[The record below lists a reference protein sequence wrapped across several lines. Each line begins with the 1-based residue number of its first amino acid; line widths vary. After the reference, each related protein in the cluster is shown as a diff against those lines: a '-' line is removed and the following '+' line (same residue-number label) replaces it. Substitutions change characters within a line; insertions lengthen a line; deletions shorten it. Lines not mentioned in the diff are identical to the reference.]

1 MEIIKE
7 LTFHNE
13 GREKLIIGID
23 KVANAVKVTLGAKG
37 RNVILDR
44 NPYPHITKDGVTVAK
59 EINLEDA
66 IESMG
71 ARLIKQVASKTAEDN
86 GDGTTTSTVL
96 AQQIAKKGLKAIETH
111 PPMEVKKGMELAV
124 KEVSTFLKENST
136 PIDIDKNT
144 LYKVAL
150 ISANGDESIAELV
163 SLVMNKIK
171 LDGIYDLE
179 ESGLQETIVDMIE
192 GTKILSSFLSP
203 HFINDENKSRV
214 VLEDAYVFMMDGV
227 LNNINDLS
235 PVFTQ
240 YNALG
245 TTKPLVFMAN
255 DVNGEALSTLIINKV
270 KGKISTVAIRV
281 PGLTDEKIETLKDI
295 QSVVGGTIINQAS
308 GIMLKD
314 FTKEMFGKIDRIVVE
329 REFTIITNRKK
340 DGIKKRASEIK
351 SQIESVKEDVF
362 LREKLKARLARLNGA
377 VAVIKVGGTTEVE
390 MKERK
395 DRVEDALGAVA
406 SAMKEGI
413 VPGGGIAL
421 FRSFLHLKNTTV
433 KSKSQSVGYS
443 IILDSL
449 SEPLIQILK
458 NGDKDYESII
468 QKLNKKDFAYGYDV
482 QKEEIVDMIEV
493 GIIDPV
499 KVVRNA
505 LENASSI
512 ASMLLTTEC
521 VISNKRQN

>member
-124 KEVSTFLKENST
+124 KDVSTFLKENST

-171 LDGIYDLE
+171 LDGIY
-179 ESGLQETIVDMIE
+179 GLQETIVDMIE

-340 DGIKKRASEIK
+340 DGIKKR
-351 SQIESVKEDVF
+351 
-362 LREKLKARLARLNGA
+362 R
-377 VAVIKVGGTTEVE
+377 
-390 MKERK
+390 
-395 DRVEDALGAVA
+395 
-406 SAMKEGI
+406 
-413 VPGGGIAL
+413 
-421 FRSFLHLKNTTV
+421 
-433 KSKSQSVGYS
+433 
-443 IILDSL
+443 
-449 SEPLIQILK
+449 
-458 NGDKDYESII
+458 
-468 QKLNKKDFAYGYDV
+468 
-482 QKEEIVDMIEV
+482 
-493 GIIDPV
+493 
-499 KVVRNA
+499 
-505 LENASSI
+505 
-512 ASMLLTTEC
+512 
-521 VISNKRQN
+521 

>member
-1 MEIIKE
+1 
-7 LTFHNE
+7 
-13 GREKLIIGID
+13 
-23 KVANAVKVTLGAKG
+23 
-37 RNVILDR
+37 
-44 NPYPHITKDGVTVAK
+44 
-59 EINLEDA
+59 
-66 IESMG
+66 
-71 ARLIKQVASKTAEDN
+71 
-86 GDGTTTSTVL
+86 
-96 AQQIAKKGLKAIETH
+96 
-111 PPMEVKKGMELAV
+111 
-124 KEVSTFLKENST
+124 
-136 PIDIDKNT
+136 
-144 LYKVAL
+144 
-150 ISANGDESIAELV
+150 
-163 SLVMNKIK
+163 
-171 LDGIYDLE
+171 
-179 ESGLQETIVDMIE
+179 
-192 GTKILSSFLSP
+192 
-203 HFINDENKSRV
+203 
-214 VLEDAYVFMMDGV
+214 
-227 LNNINDLS
+227 
-235 PVFTQ
+235 
-240 YNALG
+240 
-245 TTKPLVFMAN
+245 
-255 DVNGEALSTLIINKV
+255 
-270 KGKISTVAIRV
+270 
-281 PGLTDEKIETLKDI
+281 
-295 QSVVGGTIINQAS
+295 
-308 GIMLKD
+308 
-314 FTKEMFGKIDRIVVE
+314 
-329 REFTIITNRKK
+329 
-340 DGIKKRASEIK
+340 
-351 SQIESVKEDVF
+351 
-362 LREKLKARLARLNGA
+362 
-377 VAVIKVGGTTEVE
+377 